1 MITAFITSKNNPKV
15 KIVNGN
21 VKMTNIGFINT
32 LNNPKTTATS
42 NEVVKLFTTTP
53 FINRAITNTKID
65 VINILKSNFIF
76 FLFQMY
82 KIIILKTNLLFR
94 KRVWGFRREANDQ
107 HLESFQFWNLEND
120 FLWFQNLHQEY
131 NSNFRHG

>member
-21 VKMTNIGFINT
+21 VKMINIGFINT

-42 NEVVKLFTTTP
+42 NEVVKLSTTTP

-65 VINILKSNFIF
+65 VINILKSNFIN
-76 FLFQMY
+76 FLFNIC
-82 KIIILKTNLLFR
+82 KF
-94 KRVWGFRREANDQ
+94 
-107 HLESFQFWNLEND
+107 
-120 FLWFQNLHQEY
+120 
-131 NSNFRHG
+131 

>member
-1 MITAFITSKNNPKV
+1 MITAFITSKNNPNV

-42 NEVVKLFTTTP
+42 NEVVKLSTTTP

-65 VINILKSNFIF
+65 VISILKSNFINF
-76 FLFQMY
+76 F
-82 KIIILKTNLLFR
+82 I
-94 KRVWGFRREANDQ
+94 
-107 HLESFQFWNLEND
+107 
-120 FLWFQNLHQEY
+120 
-131 NSNFRHG
+131 SNV